1 MSQQLPSPC
10 ISICQINPLTHQCT
24 GCYRSRAEIAAWPR
38 MSVDEQAELLA
49 ELRLRRTQATG
60 ISRRQTRRNK
70 RG

>member
-1 MSQQLPSPC
+1 
-10 ISICQINPLTHQCT
+10 
-24 GCYRSRAEIAAWPR
+24 